1 MVTAMEPGL
10 ELRINQQFADRY
22 QRYRQKEELQRLKDR
37 YGDGAGEEE
46 SSSSESDDESE
57 VETDPKL
64 DIEFY
69 RTLSLLK
76 KRDPKI
82 YQKDAQFYTV
92 QGEGSGDQERTA
104 NKKKKEKP
112 MYLKDYERKVILEK
126 EGKYEDEESDEE
138 DSRVKIERATSPSY
152 MEEQKQ
158 LRENFRKFVEDS
170 DEDSDSG
177 NDGGFGFL
185 KPRVKST
192 EEKEKEEESY
202 INWLKG
208 QKELQEKEELQDMK
222 YLRDY
227 WNDPQLDDGEKFLRD
242 YILNK
247 RYLDEDEEEEERIPT
262 YDEIVQD
269 DVVDSEEDGEQF
281 LRKQEDFERKYNFRF
296 EEPDAEFIKSYPR
309 TVATSVRAKDDR
321 RKHKREEIKERKK
334 KEKEKKQEEI
344 KQLKNLKRMEI
355 INKLNRLKEI
365 TGNES
370 VGFSEQHLEE
380 DFDPAKHDQL
390 MQQCFN
396 DDYYGVGDE
405 QKPQF
410 ENEEEFGDEWN
421 WDRWTGKEDGCTEGE
436 GEEQWQQESSEPHC
450 DDLDFNMDA
459 DYDPSQ
465 QVIAKKKKKQE
476 APLMGKKRR
485 KSKFAEAVN
494 KSKPKFDPKD
504 KTFEQYL
511 DEYYRLDYEDI
522 IDDLPCRFKYRQVLP
537 NDFGLGADEIL
548 AADDKELN
556 AWCSLKKTCQ
566 FRTEKEELHDL
577 KIYKQ
582 KAQNLWK
589 KQQIFRSLAL
599 QEDESQR
606 HEAASK
612 TKTGKKGRDKL
623 KRTQLPEGEGAEE
636 EEEEEATEPSP
647 KKARSEAEN
656 KQAGGLGSEED
667 EDVLVPK
674 PKSSTEDSA
683 PEEAG
688 PSEGKEAARSPA
700 LPTARGKK
708 SEPPVRKGKKFAK
721 KNLLLTS
728 QVKLGGRLFSGSRLL
743 AYGLNPRRLR
753 FRQIIR
759 EKKKQEKKKQG
770 KD

>member
-1 MVTAMEPGL
+1 MATAMDQGL
-10 ELRINQQFADRY
+10 ELKINQRFAGRY
-22 QRYRQKEELQRLKDR
+22 EKYRQKEELQRLKDR
-37 YGDGAGEEE
+37 YGDRAGEEE

-64 DIEFY
+64 DVNFY

-76 KRDPKI
+76 KKDPKI
-82 YQKDAQFYTV
+82 YQKDAQFYTLEESSK
-92 QGEGSGDQERTA
+92 EGDESTT
-104 NKKKKEKP
+104 NKRKKEKP

-138 DSRVKIERATSPSY
+138 ESRVKIERATSPSY

-170 DEDSDSG
+170 EEDSDSG
-177 NDGGFGFL
+177 NHDGFGFL
-185 KPRVKST
+185 KPRVKSE

-208 QKELQEKEELQDMK
+208 QNELQVKEELQDMK

-227 WNDPQLDDGEKFLRD
+227 WNDPQLDEGEKFLRD

-247 RYLDEDEEEEERIPT
+247 RYLDEEEEEERIPT

-269 DVVDSEEDGEQF
+269 EVDDSEDDGEHF

-309 TVATSVRAKDDR
+309 TIATSVRAKDDR
-321 RKHKREEIKERKK
+321 RKHKREEVKERKK

-365 TGNES
+365 TGNET
-370 VGFSEQHLEE
+370 VGFDEQHLEE
-380 DFDPAKHDQL
+380 DFDPVKHDQL
-390 MQQCFN
+390 MQQFFN

-410 ENEEEFGDEWN
+410 NNEEEFDDEWN
-421 WDRWTGKEDGCTEGE
+421 WDMWTGKEDGCTEGE
-436 GEEQWQQESSEPHC
+436 GEEQWQQENFEPHC
-450 DDLDFNMDA
+450 EDPEFIMDA

-465 QVIAKKKKKQE
+465 QVISSKKKKKLD

-485 KSKFAEAVN
+485 KSKFAEAVS
-494 KSKPKFDPKD
+494 KSKPIFDPND

-511 DEYYRLDYEDI
+511 DEYYQLDYEDI

-537 NDFGLGADEIL
+537 NEFGLSAAEIL
-548 AADDKELN
+548 AAEDKELN

-589 KQQIFRSLAL
+589 KQQIFKSFTL

-606 HEAASK
+606 NEVTAK
-612 TKTGKKGRDKL
+612 TKPGKKRRDKL
-623 KRTQLPEGEGAEE
+623 RKPQLPGGEGAEE
-636 EEEEEATEPSP
+636 VAAKPRP
-647 KKARSEAEN
+647 KKVRLEAEN
-656 KQAGGLGSEED
+656 KQVVGLDSEED
-667 EDVLVPK
+667 EDILVPK
-674 PKSSTEDSA
+674 PKSSTISTA
-683 PEEAG
+683 PEEVR
-688 PSEGKEAARSPA
+688 PNKEKDEERSQAP
-700 LPTARGKK
+700 PIVHEKK
-708 SEPPVRKGKKFAK
+708 SKHPVRKGKKFTK
-721 KNLLLTS
+721 KNVLLTS
-728 QVKLGGRLFSGSRLL
+728 QVQLGGRLFSGRRLQ
-743 AYGLNPRRLR
+743 AYGLNPRKLK
-753 FRQIIR
+753 FKQIIR
-759 EKKKQEKKKQG
+759 EQKKKEKRKPI

>member
-1 MVTAMEPGL
+1 MATAMEEGL
-10 ELRINQQFADRY
+10 ELKINERFAGRY
-22 QRYRQKEELQRLKDR
+22 EKYRQKEELQRLKDR
-37 YGDGAGEEE
+37 YGDTAGEEE
-46 SSSSESDDESE
+46 TSSSESDDESE

-64 DIEFY
+64 DADFY

-76 KRDPKI
+76 KKDPKI
-82 YQKDAQFYTV
+82 YRKDAQFYTV
-92 QGEGSGDQERTA
+92 EESSKEGNEERTA
-104 NKKKKEKP
+104 NKRKKEKP

-138 DSRVKIERATSPSY
+138 ESRVKIERATSPSY

-158 LRENFRKFVEDS
+158 LRENFRKFVEDN
-170 DEDSDSG
+170 DEDSD
-177 NDGGFGFL
+177 DGGFGFL
-185 KPRVKST
+185 KPRMKSK

-202 INWLKG
+202 VNWLKG
-208 QKELQEKEELQDMK
+208 QNDLQTKEELQDMK

-227 WNDPQLDDGEKFLRD
+227 WNDPQLEEGEKFLRD

-247 RYLDEDEEEEERIPT
+247 RYLDEEEEEEERIPT

-269 DVVDSEEDGEQF
+269 EVDDSEDDGEQF

-344 KQLKNLKRMEI
+344 KQLKKLKRTEI
-355 INKLNRLKEI
+355 INKLNQLKEI
-365 TGNES
+365 TGNET

-380 DFDPAKHDQL
+380 DFDPVKHDQL
-390 MQQCFN
+390 MQQFFN

-421 WDRWTGKEDGCTEGE
+421 WDTWTGKEVGYAEQE
-436 GEEQWQQESSEPHC
+436 GEEQWQHESFEPHC
-450 DDLDFNMDA
+450 DDPDFIMDA

-465 QVIAKKKKKQE
+465 QLISSKKKKKQD
-476 APLMGKKRR
+476 APLIGKKRR
-485 KSKFAEAVN
+485 KSKFAEAVS
-494 KSKPKFDPKD
+494 KSKPAFDPKD

-511 DEYYRLDYEDI
+511 DEYYQLDYEDI

-537 NDFGLGADEIL
+537 NDFGLSTDEIL

-582 KAQNLWK
+582 KAQNLRK
-589 KQQIFRSLAL
+589 KQQTFRSFTL
-599 QEDESQR
+599 QEDESQSN
-606 HEAASK
+606 EAAAK
-612 TKTGKKGRDKL
+612 TKPGKKRRDKL
-623 KRTQLPEGEGAEE
+623 RKPQLPGVEGAEE
-636 EEEEEATEPSP
+636 AATESSP
-647 KKARSEAEN
+647 KKVRLEAEN
-656 KQAGGLGSEED
+656 KQVFGLDSEED
-667 EDVLVPK
+667 EDVLVAK
-674 PKSSTEDSA
+674 SKSSTNAAAPQKVEASKEEDN
-683 PEEAG
+683 E
-688 PSEGKEAARSPA
+688 KSPA
-700 LPTARGKK
+700 PPIAHQKK
-708 SEPPVRKGKKFAK
+708 PEHPVRKRKKFTK
-721 KNLLLTS
+721 KNMLLTS
-728 QVKLGGRLFSGSRLL
+728 QVHLGGHLFSGRRLK
-743 AYGLNPRRLR
+743 AYGLNPRKLK
-753 FRQIIR
+753 FKQIIR
-759 EKKKQEKKKQG
+759 EQKKKEKEKKKQN

>member
-1 MVTAMEPGL
+1 MERGP
-10 ELRINQQFADRY
+10 ELKINQRFAGKY
-22 QRYRQKEELQRLKDR
+22 ERYRQKEELQRLKDR
-37 YGDGAGEEE
+37 YGDRADEEE

-57 VETDPKL
+57 VETDPIL
-64 DIEFY
+64 DIGFY

-76 KRDPKI
+76 KKDPKI

-92 QGEGSGDQERTA
+92 EESSKEGDEDNTK

-112 MYLKDYERKVILEK
+112 MFLKDYERKVILEK

-138 DSRVKIERATSPSY
+138 ESRVKIERATSPSY

-158 LRENFRKFVEDS
+158 LRENLRKFVEDS
-170 DEDSDSG
+170 DEDSESG
-177 NDGGFGFL
+177 NEGGFGFL
-185 KPRVKST
+185 KPRVKSK
-192 EEKEKEEESY
+192 EEKEKEDESY

-208 QKELQEKEELQDMK
+208 QKDLQEKEELQDIK

-227 WNDPQLDDGEKFLRD
+227 WNDPQLDDGEKYLKD

-247 RYLDEDEEEEERIPT
+247 RYLEGEKEEERIPT

-269 DVVDSEEDGEQF
+269 EVDDSEDDGEQF

-309 TVATSVRAKDDR
+309 TVANSVRTKDDR

-365 TGNES
+365 TGNET
-370 VGFSEQHLEE
+370 VGFNEQHLEE
-380 DFDPAKHDQL
+380 DFDPAKHDEL
-390 MQQCFN
+390 MQQFFN

-410 ENEEEFGDEWN
+410 ENEEEFCDEWN
-421 WDRWTGKEDGCTEGE
+421 WDTWTGKEDGCTEGE
-436 GEEQWQQESSEPHC
+436 GEEQWQHESSEPHC
-450 DDLDFNMDA
+450 DDLDFIMDA

-465 QVIAKKKKKQE
+465 QVISSKKKKKHD

-485 KSKFAEAVN
+485 KSKFAETI
-494 KSKPKFDPKD
+494 SKTKPAFDPKD

-511 DEYYRLDYEDI
+511 DEYYQLDYEDI

-537 NDFGLGADEIL
+537 NDFGLSPEEIL

-556 AWCSLKKTCQ
+556 AWCSLRKTCQ

-582 KAQNLWK
+582 KALNLWK
-589 KQQIFRSLAL
+589 KQHIFRSLTL

-606 HEAASK
+606 NEAAAK
-612 TKTGKKGRDKL
+612 TKIGKKRRDKL
-623 KRTQLPEGEGAEE
+623 KNPKMPGGEGDEE
-636 EEEEEATEPSP
+636 ETEPSP
-647 KKARSEAEN
+647 KKVRLETEN
-656 KQAGGLGSEED
+656 KQADVLSSEED

-674 PKSSTEDSA
+674 PKSRANAAA

-688 PSEGKEAARSPA
+688 PSKEKEEERSPEP
-700 LPTARGKK
+700 PTANGKK
-708 SEPPVRKGKKFAK
+708 AEHPVRKGKKFTK
-721 KNLLLTS
+721 RNTLLTT
-728 QVKLGGRLFSGSRLL
+728 QVQLGGRLFSNWRLQ
-743 AYGLNPRRLR
+743 AYGLNPRKLK
-753 FRQIIR
+753 FKQIIR
-759 EKKKQEKKKQG
+759 EKRKKEKMKQT